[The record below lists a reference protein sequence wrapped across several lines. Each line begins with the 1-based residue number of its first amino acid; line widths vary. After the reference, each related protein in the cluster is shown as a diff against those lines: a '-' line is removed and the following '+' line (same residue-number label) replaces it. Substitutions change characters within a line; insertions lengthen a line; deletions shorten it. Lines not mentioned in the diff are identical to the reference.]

1 MADSD
6 QTALEF
12 PNDLKIDSEGNL
24 WVLSDRMP
32 RFLYKELMPE
42 EDNFRI
48 LTGSTEDLIK
58 GTPCEG

>member
-1 MADSD
+1 MVDSD

-12 PNDLKIDSEGNL
+12 PNDLKVDAEGNL

-32 RFLYKELMPE
+32 RFLYKELVPQE
-42 EDNFRI
+42 ENFRI
-48 LTGSTEDLIK
+48 LTGSTESLIK